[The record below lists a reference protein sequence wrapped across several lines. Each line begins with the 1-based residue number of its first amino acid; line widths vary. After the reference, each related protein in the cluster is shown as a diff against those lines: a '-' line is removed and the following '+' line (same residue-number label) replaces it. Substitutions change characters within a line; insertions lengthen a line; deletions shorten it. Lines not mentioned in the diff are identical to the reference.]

1 MDEYEKK
8 DFAKLLKH
16 GALEAHRW
24 MNNTDSTAVR
34 IYDRNLQAFPLT
46 IDFYGQYVLV
56 VDYSDGGME
65 GDDRIA
71 AEDIISRYVYVE
83 QSRIVWRPRK
93 KREGRE
99 QHEKNDESL
108 RLDVKENGF
117 SFEVELRSY
126 ADTGLFLDQAIT
138 RSEVMGI
145 SQGMRVLNL
154 FSYTGSFSVYAA
166 AGGAESV
173 VSVDLSN
180 VYSAWAKRN
189 LEKNGFIDERK
200 YSVVTC
206 DAAQYLREA
215 EERSERYD
223 IVIFDPPA
231 FSNSH
236 KAEDFDVQKDHL
248 GFLAA
253 ISRLLAP
260 GGVVVFSEN
269 LKGFDL
275 EKAVLKPFWKVSEIT
290 DVVHAQGF
298 SSKRSGL
305 RVWMLK
311 KVADMKAMD
320 YASAGKKR
328 RRMDEE
334 KAERLSFGETAAP
347 AEEKHGETASGA
359 EETRSER
366 RDERRPRGRNAGY
379 GERRERGGY
388 RSRDD
393 RREGR
398 DRGGYR
404 SRDDRR
410 SSGYRDRGYDRPR
423 YEDDG
428 YRRGDDR
435 PRYRDDYRPRE
446 SYRDRDRDYYSD
458 RPRYQDRDRYD
469 RRDSRDR
476 RPYGEKESYRQR
488 DNWPGRQDREDG
500 YRPRRDRDWDND
512 TGRFYR
518 GDRGGRRDGGYRSP
532 RYSETGEDRRP
543 FGDSRGGD
551 RRRRNSPKPYGY
563 DSFMV
568 TKNRDTA
575 DVEWLKNTEIRSDDD
590 N

>member
-83 QSRIVWRPRK
+83 QSRIVWRSRK

-99 QHEKNDESL
+99 QHEKADESL

-253 ISRLLAP
+253 ISRLLAL

-334 KAERLSFGETAAP
+334 KAERLSFDEAAEAQDKAP
-347 AEEKHGETASGA
+347 VEKTEA
-359 EETRSER
+359 RD
-366 RDERRPRGRNAGY
+366 DERSPRRSYGRREGS
-379 GERRERGGY
+379 GERR
-388 RSRDD
+388 
-393 RREGR
+393 GR
-398 DRGGYR
+398 DRGYSRRDGGRYAGSREGGYR
-404 SRDDRR
+404 DRDRDYGYDRPR
-410 SSGYRDRGYDRPR
+410 RRYEDDFRPRDRERFSDRDRGYDRPR
-423 YEDDG
+423 Y
-428 YRRGDDR
+428 
-435 PRYRDDYRPRE
+435 RDDYRDD
-446 SYRDRDRDYYSD
+446 YRDRDRDRYYSD
-458 RPRYQDRDRYD
+458 RPRYRSSDYD
-469 RRDSRDR
+469 RRDS

-488 DNWPGRQDREDG
+488 ESWPGRRDD
-500 YRPRRDRDWDND
+500 RDRGYGRDRRERSWDNE

-518 GDRGGRRDGGYRSP
+518 GERSDRRFDRREP

-543 FGDSRGGD
+543 FGDAPK
-551 RRRRNSPKPYGY
+551 RRRNAPKPYGY

-575 DVEWLKNTEIRSDDD
+575 NVGWLKDTEIRSDRNED
-590 N
+590 NE